1 MKKIAM
7 TTARPRVAAAVDEWV
22 LSRLGSDDE
31 AAPAA
36 LTPAPTPAEPTKRLT
51 FDIPASMHRRL
62 KLGATARD
70 QNIADVLRELIDREF
85 PAP

>member
-1 MKKIAM
+1 MKKITM
-7 TTARPRVAAAVDEWV
+7 TAARPRVAAAVDEWV
-22 LSRLGSDDE
+22 MSRLGSDEE
-31 AAPAA
+31 AA
-36 LTPAPTPAEPTKRLT
+36 LPAPAPVVPAEPTKRLT
-51 FDIPASMHRRL
+51 FDVPASMHRRL